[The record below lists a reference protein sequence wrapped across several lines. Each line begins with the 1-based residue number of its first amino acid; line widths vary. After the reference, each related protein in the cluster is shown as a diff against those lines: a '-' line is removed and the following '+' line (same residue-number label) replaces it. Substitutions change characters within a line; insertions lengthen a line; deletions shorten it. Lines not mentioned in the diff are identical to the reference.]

1 MLPKG
6 LHRVLAVCWTSK
18 STERIMPKP
27 PFSED
32 CATKPTRKRNGDE
45 GYREQ
50 IRHSLRRKSRK
61 NALFRSQICTFASD
75 NSERSLAI
83 QNNVPQSTSLISKS
97 LPIYSPLNGNT
108 LLLSKIVRKQK
119 IHPGFFLKKEM
130 KFRGITAAKLA
141 KQIGVKTVEITAI
154 FNEEADITAEM
165 AKLIEAATGISG
177 DFILRI
183 QNSFNAWQ
191 ASENKELQKRVIAI
205 RKACTATTSRTTVR

>member
-1 MLPKG
+1 
-6 LHRVLAVCWTSK
+6 
-18 STERIMPKP
+18 MPKP

-119 IHPGFFLKKEM
+119 IARDLLKGKRNFTEG
-130 KFRGITAAKLA
+130 KRTVHRREANGPTKRSREFV
-141 KQIGVKTVEITAI
+141 VKKRTIRR
-154 FNEEADITAEM
+154 
-165 AKLIEAATGISG
+165 K
-177 DFILRI
+177 
-183 QNSFNAWQ
+183 
-191 ASENKELQKRVIAI
+191 ENKRFTE
-205 RKACTATTSRTTVR
+205 RKPNANTEKEFQPANQCSRTTISGPANRTPHPR

>member
-1 MLPKG
+1 
-6 LHRVLAVCWTSK
+6 
-18 STERIMPKP
+18 MPKP

-119 IHPGFFLKKEM
+119 IARDLLKGKRNFTEG
-130 KFRGITAAKLA
+130 KR
-141 KQIGVKTVEITAI
+141 TVHRREANGSPKGSERA
-154 FNEEADITAEM
+154 NEEKQRIRCKEADDSPKRKQTFHRTKTQRKHRERVSAREPM
-165 AKLIEAATGISG
+165 LPDNDFRSG
-177 DFILRI
+177 KPYASSPL
-183 QNSFNAWQ
+183 NS
-191 ASENKELQKRVIAI
+191 
-205 RKACTATTSRTTVR
+205 